1 MDLALSGKRVLVTGG
16 SSGIGAA
23 ISRAFAAEGARVA
36 INYFG
41 SIDAAKQMCADFARN
56 GGSAIAVQADVS
68 DAAQVQAMFAE
79 IDRQWGGIDVLIA
92 NAGMDGA
99 RALGW
104 ESDPGAW
111 MRVIEV
117 NLKGAYLCA
126 REALRRMVPAK
137 GGVIVNTSSVHEVIA
152 WTGYSAYAAS
162 KAGLSMMAKTLA
174 QEAAPFGVRVLSVA
188 PGAIRTDI
196 NRPVWENPDTYKDL
210 LTKIPLNRIGDP
222 ADIARMVVVLASDV
236 SSYVTATTVFIDG
249 GMTDYPDFARGG

>member
-1 MDLALSGKRVLVTGG
+1 MDLGLSGKRVLVTGG

-23 ISRAFAAEGARVA
+23 VSQAFAGEGARVA

-41 SIDAAKQMCADFARN
+41 SAEAANRMCADFARA
-56 GGSAIAVQADVS
+56 GGSALALQADVS
-68 DAAQVQAMFAE
+68 NAAQVQAMFAE
-79 IDRQWGGIDVLIA
+79 IDRHWDGVDILIA
-92 NAGMDGA
+92 NAGMDGV

-104 ESDPGAW
+104 ESEPGAW

-137 GGVIVNTSSVHEVIA
+137 AGVIINTSSVHEVIA
-152 WTGYSAYAAS
+152 WTGYSAYVAS

-188 PGAIRTDI
+188 PGAVRTDI
-196 NRPVWENPDTYKDL
+196 NRPVWEDPVTYKDL
-210 LTKIPLNRIGDP
+210 IAKIPLNRIGEP
-222 ADIARMVVVLASDV
+222 ADIARMVTVLASDV
-236 SSYVTATTVFIDG
+236 SSYITATTIFIDG